1 MDELAPSTTYTM
13 AQVCNEYVAS
23 WRKLSTLGRGAYK
36 MTHSDALFSDANLR
50 HGCDTI
56 MAQVCTSHHC
66 DTACYSDGASFG
78 KWRKFGRSLGKNGAS
93 CLLTVTEVIRYRCAN
108 HATYNVQHVA
118 LVSIGARRLASRRVR
133 GNRATEVAQFGA
145 DLHACNRMQM
155 AWLTMK
161 TGG

>member
-23 WRKLSTLGRGAYK
+23 WRKLSTLRRGAYK
-36 MTHSDALFSDANLR
+36 MAHSDALFSDANLR
-50 HGCDTI
+50 HGCDTM
-56 MAQVCTSHHC
+56 MAQVCTFHDCGMLCH
-66 DTACYSDGASFG
+66 SDGASFG

-108 HATYNVQHVA
+108 HATYDVQHVA
-118 LVSIGARRLASRRVR
+118 LARSGARRLGSRRVR
-133 GNRATEVAQFGA
+133 GNRATSVAQFGA
-145 DLHACNRMQM
+145 DPHARNRVQM
-155 AWLTMK
+155 AWLTTK